1 METKLT
7 LRLSKEIIDQIKI
20 YALKKQR
27 SLSSLTEDLYK
38 QLLIEKQESLKDIS
52 TPIARKY
59 KGILG
64 DKDIDTES
72 LKLGYLKEKHL
83 R

>member
-7 LRLSKEIIDQIKI
+7 LRLNKEIIEQIKV
-20 YALKKQR
+20 YALRKQR
-27 SLSSLTEDLYK
+27 SVSSLTEDLYK
-38 QLLIEKQESLKDIS
+38 QLLIEKQEMLKDIN

-72 LKLGYLKEKHL
+72 VKIDYLKEKHL